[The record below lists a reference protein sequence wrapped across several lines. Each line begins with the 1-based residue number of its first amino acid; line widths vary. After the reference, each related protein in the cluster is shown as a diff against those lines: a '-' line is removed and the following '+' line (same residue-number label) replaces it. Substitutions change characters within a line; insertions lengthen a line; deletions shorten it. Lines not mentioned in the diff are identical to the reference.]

1 MIKCF
6 FIDVKNITSQVPIAS
21 FDKSLIEK
29 LADAILANDGLIRP
43 LIVTATGLEEY
54 TVVVGD
60 LEYYAAVRAKE
71 KNIRKAEMV
80 NAFAIPPNNQ
90 QAALDQ
96 LNLLAGT
103 QPAAIDLTKDRPVA
117 VPESKN
123 TSISIEQ
130 LTSIISQQLQPLQQE
145 LTRINRQLAE
155 QQQILASINTQ
166 RIESIDIPAEKSLI
180 TTLTTPAIV
189 KPVAKSIDV
198 PAEPSSVTVPE
209 LTTAKKSD
217 KQTATKPPAKTKT
230 TKNDKAESIDKV
242 LVPTVAT
249 KSTTTKKTT
258 ASTKSKPGLD
268 PAIDPV
274 KAASALNLINTLS
287 QIDLQLRM
295 EKSGLPAG
303 TVKFVGSIIDKRNE
317 QPDNQFASWE
327 IIMSE
332 VSGLKAATAKNII
345 TKLK

>member
-6 FIDVKNITSQVPIAS
+6 FIDIKSISSTVSISS
-21 FDKSLIEK
+21 FDKSRIEK

-43 LIVTATGLEEY
+43 LILTATGLEEY

-71 KNIRKAEMV
+71 KNTRKAEMV
-80 NAFAIPPNNQ
+80 NAFVIPPNNQ

-96 LNLLAGT
+96 LKLLAGT
-103 QPAAIDLTKDRPVA
+103 QPAAIDRLIS

-123 TSISIEQ
+123 ISISIDQ
-130 LTSIISQQLQPLQQE
+130 LTTIISQQLQPLQQE

-155 QQQILASINTQ
+155 QQQLLASINSQ
-166 RIESIDIPAEKSLI
+166 RLESIALSADNVLA
-180 TTLTTPAIV
+180 TNLTAPEIIE
-189 KPVAKSIDV
+189 PVAKS
-198 PAEPSSVTVPE
+198 SVAVPE
-209 LTTAKKSD
+209 LTTAKKPG
-217 KQTATKPPAKTKT
+217 KQTETKPPTKAKT
-230 TKNDKAESIDKV
+230 TKKDKAESTDKV
-242 LVPTVAT
+242 LVPTVSS

-268 PAIDPV
+268 SSIDPV
-274 KAASALNLINTLS
+274 KAASVLNLINTLS
-287 QIDLQLRM
+287 PADLQLRM
-295 EKSGLPAG
+295 EKSGLTAG
-303 TVKFVGSIIDKRNE
+303 TVKFVSSIIDRRNE
-317 QPDNQFASWE
+317 QPGNKFGSWE
-327 IIMSE
+327 IITSE